1 MITAEQK
8 AYFDTF
14 GFIRV
19 PRQFSAEEM
28 EAVTREAEKLWESQ
42 RGGGPSS
49 GRSQNIQEMVEKGRV
64 MTQMVVDDRIF
75 GTVEGLLGPGF
86 IWNGSEGNLHFNDGS
101 KITADERARA
111 EHGWHTD
118 RPNEP
123 HATTYSFHL
132 YLDKVTADTGSIR
145 VIPGSHRPPLYDDLL
160 PVNEQAADSTV
171 KVYGLGP
178 TDMPGVALESDPG
191 DIVFFS
197 QKIYHGVFGKQPG
210 RRYLKLR
217 FVACPETDEQIASL
231 MRYGNRGRI
240 YRPDDVFVN
249 SDNPH
254 IRAMVDP
261 LLELAARTE
270 AEREHFDALGAR
282 DKVATY

>member
-1 MITAEQK
+1 MITPEQK
-8 AYFDTF
+8 AFFDTF
-14 GFIRV
+14 GFIHLRQ
-19 PRQFSAEEM
+19 QFSAEEM
-28 EAVTREAEKLWESQ
+28 EAVNREADKLWEEQ
-42 RGGGPSS
+42 RGGGPPS
-49 GRSQNIQEMVEKGRV
+49 GRDQNIQEMVEKGPV

-86 IWNGSEGNLHFNDGS
+86 IWNGSEGNLSFS
-101 KITADERARA
+101 S
-111 EHGWHTD
+111 EHHWHTD
-118 RPNEP
+118 RPNDS

-132 YLDKVTADTGSIR
+132 YLDKVRAGTGSIR
-145 VIPGSHRPPLYDDLL
+145 VIPGSHRRPLYDDLL
-160 PVNEQAADSTV
+160 PLNEQAADSTM
-171 KVYGLGP
+171 KVYGLSP
-178 TDMPGVALESDPG
+178 TDMSGVVLESDPG

-197 QKIYHGVFGKQPG
+197 QKIYHGVYGKQPG

-217 FVACPETDEQIASL
+217 FVPWPETDEQITSL

-240 YRPDDVFVN
+240 YRPDDAFVN
-249 SDNPH
+249 SDNPR

-282 DKVATY
+282 DWVDY